1 MPNKIHLTFL
11 IEFDQRGIRLVLL
24 AVSQFDILML
34 LIYLIYI
41 YDVIIF
47 LNKLK

>member
-11 IEFDQRGIRLVLL
+11 IEFDQRGIGLVLL
-24 AVSQFDILML
+24 DVISVGQFDILML

-41 YDVIIF
+41 
-47 LNKLK
+47 